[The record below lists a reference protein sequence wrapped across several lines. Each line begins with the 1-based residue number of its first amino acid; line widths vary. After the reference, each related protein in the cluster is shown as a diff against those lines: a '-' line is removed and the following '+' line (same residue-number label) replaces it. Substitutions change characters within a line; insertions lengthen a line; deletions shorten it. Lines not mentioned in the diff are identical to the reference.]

1 MLTVSDIQINIT
13 VYDFDN
19 PATELF
25 EYVSIVV
32 PRETEELIYKKTR
45 YIVQTVEYEVMKIDR
60 LDYSATAC
68 RYANV
73 YVSKFE
79 DNT

>member
-32 PRETEELIYKKTR
+32 PRETEELIYKKKR
-45 YIVQTVEYEVMKIDR
+45 YIVQTVEYEIISINR

-73 YVSKFE
+73 YVRKFE
-79 DNT
+79 DNA